1 MTRIRYLILV
11 LCCSLSS
18 VLYLHR
24 YTWGIIKKSVQD
36 DFGWDNDTLG
46 WLDSCFPLTYG
57 IGSIP
62 SGIACDWF
70 GARLFLVLIALL
82 WALSLGWTSIATTTW
97 GMAAS
102 RLSLGL
108 TQSGC
113 YPTLGKISKNW
124 FPRTNRTFSQSLITA
139 SGRLGGAA
147 AFVVVPILMVSF
159 ELSWRSSLA
168 VLTLLGVALAMV
180 VFLLFG
186 NSPREHRWANQKE
199 ADYVTS
205 ADPVALH
212 TSGSVL
218 SWQRA
223 LRSYNMWLLLGRAF
237 FSNLA
242 DFVYI
247 YWIPYYFL
255 TVKQTNLHAETLG
268 ASMLMAGLYAALPLL
283 GGAAGGICSGW
294 TQDRIMRRVGSRR
307 WARSGIGF
315 SSKFLAMGFILGSL
329 YFQSPT
335 VIAWMLFTVKFFGDW
350 EGPVTWGTAT
360 DIGGKNSATVFGLIN
375 TMGSIAAVLAG
386 PITVLIIST
395 FSDSPDPEQFTIAGW
410 NALFVIM
417 ALEYLSVA
425 VIWLFI
431 DCTVPIEPEEQ
442 SEQETT
448 V

>member
-11 LCCSLSS
+11 LSCSLSS

-24 YTWGIIKKSVQD
+24 YTWGFIKKDVQD
-36 DFGWDNDTLG
+36 EFGWDNATLG

-70 GARLFLVLIALL
+70 GARLFLVLIVLL
-82 WALSLGWTSIATTTW
+82 WSLSLGWTSIAATKW

-124 FPRTNRTFSQSLITA
+124 FPRINRTMSQSLMTA

-147 AFVVVPILMVSF
+147 AFVIVPVLMVRL
-159 ELSWRSSLA
+159 ELSWRSSLG
-168 VLTLLGVALAMV
+168 VLTLLGVALATV

-186 NSPREHRWANQKE
+186 NSPREHRWANQEE
-199 ADYVTS
+199 ADFVTTS
-205 ADPVALH
+205 DPVAVH
-212 TSGSVL
+212 SSGSVL
-218 SWQRA
+218 SWRHV
-223 LRSYNMWLLLGRAF
+223 LRSSNMWLLLGRAF

-242 DFVYI
+242 DFVYV

-255 TVKQTNLHAETLG
+255 TVKQTNLGNAALN
-268 ASMLMAGLYAALPLL
+268 AGLYAALPLL

-294 TQDRIMRRVGSRR
+294 TQDHLIRRFGNRR
-307 WARSGIGF
+307 WVRSLIGF
-315 SSKFLAMGFILGSL
+315 TAKFLAMGFILGSL

-335 VIAWMLFTVKFFGDW
+335 VIAWMFFTVKFFGDW

-360 DIGGKNSATVFGLIN
+360 DIGGKNSATVFGWIN
-375 TMGSIAAVLAG
+375 TTGSVAAVVAG
-386 PITVLIIST
+386 PVTVWIIMA
-395 FSDSPDPEQFTIAGW
+395 FSDSADPEEFTIAGW
-410 NALFVIM
+410 NALFVVM
-417 ALEYLSVA
+417 ALEYLIVA

-431 DCTVPIEPEEQ
+431 NCTVPIEPEAD
-442 SEQETT
+442 SK
-448 V
+448 

>member
-24 YTWGIIKKSVQD
+24 YTWGFIKKDVQD
-36 DFGWDNDTLG
+36 EFGWDNDTLG

-82 WALSLGWTSIATTTW
+82 WSLSLGWTSIAVTKW

-124 FPRTNRTFSQSLITA
+124 FPQTNRTFFQSLITA

-147 AFVVVPILMVSF
+147 AFVVIPILMVWF
-159 ELSWRSSLA
+159 ELSWQMSLA
-168 VLTLLGVALAMV
+168 VLTLLGAALAAV
-180 VFLLFG
+180 VFWLFG
-186 NSPREHRWANQKE
+186 NSPREHRWSNQEE
-199 ADYVTS
+199 ADFVTAS
-205 ADPVALH
+205 DPVAVH
-212 TSGSVL
+212 TAGSVL
-218 SWQRA
+218 SWRHA

-242 DFVYI
+242 DFVYV

-255 TVKQTNLHAETLG
+255 TVRQADVDAETPG
-268 ASMLMAGLYAALPLL
+268 ASVLMAGLYAALPLL
-283 GGAAGGICSGW
+283 GGAAGGVCSGW
-294 TQDRIMRRVGSRR
+294 AQDRIMHRVGSRR
-307 WARSGIGF
+307 WTRSCIGF
-315 SSKFLAMGFILGSL
+315 SSKFLAMSFILGSL
-329 YFQSPT
+329 YCEDPT

-386 PITVLIIST
+386 PITVLIIGT
-395 FSDSPDPEQFTIAGW
+395 FSESADREEFTIAGW
-410 NALFVIM
+410 NALFVVM
-417 ALEYLSVA
+417 ALEYFCVS

-431 DCTVPIEPEEQ
+431 NCTVPIEPETERK
-442 SEQETT
+442 
-448 V
+448 